1 MTARHQVRTPVT
13 LRVAGASG
21 SRRATLVDL
30 GLSGARLELDE
41 ALAPGTEAI
50 LEVRTPLLWDP
61 LQLRGQVVWAQGI
74 DPDGIAHAGIR
85 FHHESGPPL
94 LSLFELLSSQ
104 DFEP

>member
-13 LRVAGASG
+13 VRVAGAAG

-30 GLSGARLELDE
+30 GLTGARLELDE
-41 ALAPGTEAI
+41 VLVPGTETT

-61 LQLRGQVVWAQGI
+61 LQLRGQVVWAQGTNLT
-74 DPDGIAHAGIR
+74 GVAHAGIR
-85 FHHESGPPL
+85 FHHDSGPPL

>member
-21 SRRATLVDL
+21 SRRATVVDL
-30 GLSGARLELDE
+30 GLAGARLELDE
-41 ALAPGTEAI
+41 TLAPGTEAI

-74 DPDGIAHAGIR
+74 DLAGVAHVGIR

-94 LSLFELLSSQ
+94 LSLFELLSAQ